1 MRIQLDP
8 VSFPQQQEGQ
18 VHEDPAQ
25 EPELDAVGPE
35 GQVREDPVQDIM
47 LDTRKTCC
55 MYDTIS
61 QAKQGSWCG
70 IQY

>member
-25 EPELDAVGPE
+25 ELELDAVGPE
-35 GQVREDPVQDIM
+35 GQVREDPVQEPE
-47 LDTRKTCC
+47 LDGHSSSPGTWT
-55 MYDTIS
+55 
-61 QAKQGSWCG
+61 GPG
-70 IQY
+70 